1 MKKIIPISLLLFLV
15 GCDSRG
21 TATSERVVQNI
32 APNIINCG
40 GNNSLNDCYGYI
52 VDKNT
57 GVVYLYYSGYYKYG
71 LTVML
76 NTDGTPIT
84 AEQLGIEY

>member
-1 MKKIIPISLLLFLV
+1 MKKIIPILLLLFLV

-32 APNIINCG
+32 TPNIIDCG

-57 GVVYLYYSGYYKYG
+57 GVVYLYYSGYFYIICKVPVCRTIIIPYKQSDK
-71 LTVML
+71 TH
-76 NTDGTPIT
+76 
-84 AEQLGIEY
+84 